1 MKISM
6 QMVESWQVGCRKP
19 LQTNPIKQKTRLS
32 AGFKFKLRR
41 EGEFSGGLLFSRKDK
56 TI

>member
-1 MKISM
+1 M
-6 QMVESWQVGCRKP
+6 QIVESWPVGCRKP
-19 LQTNPIKQKTRLS
+19 LQTNATKQKTRLS

-41 EGEFSGGLLFSRKDK
+41 EGEFDGGFLFSRNDK